1 MDSPFRRAPP
11 WALMQGLTDQGR
23 PGAGRLAVLTLALG
37 LGLAAPAQAA
47 PMPLSTTERAV
58 AASPADARIRLS
70 VRATGL
76 SRPVFVTSARDGT
89 GRMFIVEQ
97 TGRILVV
104 DGGVV
109 QRTPFLSITT
119 QVSKGSEQG
128 LLGLAFHPGFRTN
141 RKLYVNYTNTAGDT
155 LIREFRT
162 SSSNPNV
169 VDGRTG
175 RTLLK
180 IDQPY
185 ANHNGGMLAFGR
197 DGYLYI
203 GMGDGGGGGDPQDRA
218 QNVNSLLGKMLRI
231 DVNGTT
237 STRAYRIPSSNPY
250 VGITGR
256 DEIWQKG
263 LRNPWRFSFDRANGN
278 LWIGDVGQ
286 NAWEE
291 VDRAIRT
298 SSGPG
303 RKINWGWD
311 DMEGRHCYE
320 PMSGCRTSG
329 RTLPV
334 AEYSHANGRCA
345 VTGGYVYRG
354 TAIPALVGGYV
365 FADYC
370 SGEIWV
376 ISATASSPATKTLLL
391 DTPYQISGFGESN
404 GGELYVLDLNGAMY
418 LIVQG

>member
-1 MDSPFRRAPP
+1 VIGAVGFLTLGAAMAPVGPLAPLAPRAP
-11 WALMQGLTDQGR
+11 
-23 PGAGRLAVLTLALG
+23 V
-37 LGLAAPAQAA
+37 AQAA
-47 PMPLSTTERAV
+47 PAPPALHSSIV
-58 AASPADARIRLS
+58 AAAPADAHIRLVLNAS
-70 VRATGL
+70 RL
-76 SRPVFVTSARDGT
+76 SSPVFATNARDGNS
-89 GRMFIVEQ
+89 RMYIVEQ
-97 TGRILVV
+97 TGAIRIYENGAVLP
-104 DGGVV
+104 
-109 QRTPFLSITT
+109 TPFLSIGSS
-119 QVSKGSEQG
+119 VSQGSEQG
-128 LLGLAFHPGFRTN
+128 LLGLAFHPSFKTN
-141 RKLYVNYTNTAGDT
+141 HKLYINYTNTAGDT
-155 LIREFRT
+155 IIREYRT
-162 SSSNPNV
+162 AANNPRV
-169 VDGRTG
+169 VDKLTG
-175 RTLLK
+175 RTVLK

-185 ANHNGGMLAFGR
+185 ANHNGGMLAFGK

-203 GMGDGGGGGDPQDRA
+203 GMGDGGDAGDPQERA

-237 STRAYRIPSSNPY
+237 STRGYRIPSSNPY

-256 DEIWQKG
+256 DEIWQIG

-286 NAWEE
+286 GAWEE
-291 VDRAIRT
+291 VDRATRT

-311 DMEGRHCYE
+311 DMEGRHCHE
-320 PMSGCRTSG
+320 PTSGCRTSG

-334 AEYSHANGRCA
+334 AEYGHSGGRCA

-354 TAIPALVGGYV
+354 SRVPALVGGYV

-391 DTPYQISGFGESN
+391 DTPYLISGFGESA

-418 LIVQG
+418 LVDQG

>member
-1 MDSPFRRAPP
+1 MPGSNLQTGARA
-11 WALMQGLTDQGR
+11 GLVF
-23 PGAGRLAVLTLALG
+23 AAVLALSAELA
-37 LGLAAPAQAA
+37 PSSQAA
-47 PMPLSTTERAV
+47 LPPERMASPTI
-58 AASPADARIRLS
+58 AAAPADARIALS
-70 VRATGL
+70 LRAGNL
-76 SRPVFVTSARDGT
+76 SQPVFVTSARDGT

-104 DGGVV
+104 DGGGVR
-109 QRTPFLSITT
+109 RTPFLSITT
-119 QVSKGSEQG
+119 QVSGASEQG
-128 LLGLAFHPGFRTN
+128 LLGLAFHPGFKTN

-155 LIREFRT
+155 LIREFRAST
-162 SSSNPNV
+162 SNPNV
-169 VDGRTG
+169 VDGSTG
-175 RTLLK
+175 RTVLK
-180 IDQPY
+180 ISQPY
-185 ANHNGGMLAFGR
+185 DNHNGGMLAFGR

-203 GMGDGGGGGDPQDRA
+203 GMGDGGSGGDPQERA
-218 QNVNSLLGKMLRI
+218 QNVNSMLGKMLRI

-237 STRAYRIPSSNPY
+237 STRGYRIPSTNPY
-250 VGITGR
+250 VGITGLN
-256 DEIWQKG
+256 EIWQTG

-291 VDRAIRT
+291 VDRATRT
-298 SSGPG
+298 SNGPG

-320 PMSGCRTSG
+320 PMSGCRTAG

-334 AEYSHANGRCA
+334 AEYGHSNGRCA

-354 TAIPALVGGYV
+354 SAIPALMGGYV

-376 ISATASSPATKTLLL
+376 ISATASSPATRTLLR

-404 GGELYVLDLNGAMY
+404 GGELYVLDHNGAMY

>member
-1 MDSPFRRAPP
+1 MRGSNHHAGSRA
-11 WALMQGLTDQGR
+11 ALVL
-23 PGAGRLAVLTLALG
+23 AGVLALG
-37 LGLAAPAQAA
+37 MTLAPSSRAQPAPPSVATATIAA
-47 PMPLSTTERAV
+47 
-58 AASPADARIRLS
+58 AAPADARIALS

-76 SRPVFVTSARDGT
+76 SDPVFVTSARDGT

-97 TGRILVV
+97 TGRILVYDAGAV
-104 DGGVV
+104 
-109 QRTPFLSITT
+109 RATPFLSITT
-119 QVSKGSEQG
+119 SVSGGSEQG
-128 LLGLAFHPGFRTN
+128 LLGLAFHPGYKTN
-141 RKLYVNYTNTAGDT
+141 RKLYVNYTNLAGDT
-155 LIREFRT
+155 VIREYRASAT
-162 SSSNPNV
+162 NANV
-169 VDGRTG
+169 VDKSTG
-175 RTLLK
+175 RTVLK

-203 GMGDGGGGGDPQDRA
+203 GMGDGGSGGDPQDRA

-237 STRAYRIPSSNPY
+237 STRGYRIPSTNPY

-256 DEIWQKG
+256 DEIWQTG
-263 LRNPWRFSFDRANGN
+263 LRNPWRFSFDRSNGN

-291 VDRAIRT
+291 IDRAIRT
-298 SSGPG
+298 TSGPG
-303 RKINWGWD
+303 RKLNWGWD

-320 PMSGCRTSG
+320 PTSGCKTAG
-329 RTLPV
+329 RRLPV
-334 AEYSHANGRCA
+334 AEYGHSNGRCA

-354 TAIPALVGGYV
+354 SRIPALVGGYV

-376 ISATASSPATKTLLL
+376 ISAAASSPATKTRLL
-391 DTPYQISGFGESN
+391 DTPYQISGFGEGS
-404 GGELYVLDLNGAMY
+404 GGELYVLDHGGAMY